1 MKRLIL
7 CLTLILSM
15 SLFAFY
21 AFFNCRTCAEEI
33 KQEIKSA
40 AECFK
45 KEDYSTA
52 LGISDK
58 AIDLWHKLS
67 DRTIFVEDIQND
79 IEIEMTLARISEMAR
94 QKDDDIYEE
103 CRVLFTL
110 LDSFIDKQTPTLAN
124 IF

>member
-1 MKRLIL
+1 MKRLTL
-7 CLTLILSM
+7 CLTLILLM
-15 SLFAFY
+15 TAFGAY
-21 AFFNCRTCAEEI
+21 AFFNCKSCAEEI
-33 KQEIKSA
+33 KQEVYTV

-45 KEDYSTA
+45 KEDYDTA
-52 LGISDK
+52 LFISDK
-58 AIDLWHKLS
+58 AIGLWHKLS

-94 QKDDDIYEE
+94 QKDDDIFEE

-110 LDSFIDKQTPTLAN
+110 LDSFIDKQTPTFAN